1 MSLQK
6 WHECLEGLVHPYK
19 LIVFVD
25 TAIVLCSVQMSVPGS
40 RNSGYKKKGILCLKS
55 SKFNGLIDCR
65 PLRLPGVLV
74 GDGKLGGISSTVG
87 AYESLQIRGY
97 DTIAIVL
104 VDSGLCNEQALCQ
117 YLKHR

>member
-6 WHECLEGLVHPYK
+6 WHECFEGLLHPCQ
-19 LIVFVD
+19 LIAVVD

-40 RNSGYKKKGILCLKS
+40 RNSGYKKKTFCV
-55 SKFNGLIDCR
+55 SKVQSLGGLIDCR

-104 VDSGLCNEQALCQ
+104 VDSGLSNEQALSQ